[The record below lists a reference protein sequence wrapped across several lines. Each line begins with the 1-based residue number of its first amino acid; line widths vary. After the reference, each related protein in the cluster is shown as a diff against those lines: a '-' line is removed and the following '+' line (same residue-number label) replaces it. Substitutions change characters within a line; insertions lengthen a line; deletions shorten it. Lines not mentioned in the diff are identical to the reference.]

1 MPENDSTRDET
12 AEPEGWTRLAVRF
25 PPDLYARLEG
35 EAAQTGTPKAVIV
48 REAVDAD
55 LHRRCSARQRAR
67 NPHPNGGV

>member
-1 MPENDSTRDET
+1 MSQNTKDEV

-25 PPDLYARLEG
+25 PPDLNARLEG

-55 LHRRCSARQRAR
+55 LHRRASTRQGVL